1 MLYKMTLKKNK
12 DILKIIDPLNDI
24 ELHQLMTNLAGHDIE
39 ELNQVFS
46 KNKSFTKPACFIC
59 YTVKGFGLP
68 LAGHKD
74 NHSGIMN
81 IDQFKVYQ
89 DAMQIEAGKE
99 WDKTEGLKVPIQ
111 TFKDYLSK
119 NKLYNIG
126 KERTFTDERI
136 ELEEKKI
143 FFKDYLSTQD
153 AFGQIINDIG
163 KGKEDLTKRIVTA
176 SPDVTVSTNLGS
188 WVNQRNIFS
197 RNPKTD
203 IFKEKKVTSA
213 QKWKYSPNGQ
223 HIELGIAENNLFL
236 LLGALGISENIFGT
250 RLLPIGTIYDTFIGR
265 GLDALN
271 YATYINARF
280 ILVGTPSGVTL
291 SHEGGAHQSI
301 ITPNI
306 GISQP
311 NLIYYE
317 PSFADELNVLIFW
330 ALNNIQRKKGKSVY
344 LRLSTKKLLQPKR
357 ELTNSIKDDIVN
369 GGYWLKKSQK
379 QLDLL
384 IISTGVIVGE
394 VMNCINTLKEEN
406 LSIGVFV
413 VTSPDKLYRDWEY
426 STKKINYKSHL
437 EKKLLNI
444 DTNTPII
451 TIIDGHSSALSWIGS
466 VKGQK
471 VIPMGVNNF
480 GKSGDLKEVYEFNE
494 IDLNSIVDRIA
505 RFILQ

>member
-1 MLYKMTLKKNK
+1 
-12 DILKIIDPLNDI
+12 
-24 ELHQLMTNLAGHDIE
+24 
-39 ELNQVFS
+39 
-46 KNKSFTKPACFIC
+46 
-59 YTVKGFGLP
+59 
-68 LAGHKD
+68 
-74 NHSGIMN
+74 
-81 IDQFKVYQ
+81 
-89 DAMQIEAGKE
+89 
-99 WDKTEGLKVPIQ
+99 
-111 TFKDYLSK
+111 
-119 NKLYNIG
+119 
-126 KERTFTDERI
+126 
-136 ELEEKKI
+136 
-143 FFKDYLSTQD
+143 
-153 AFGQIINDIG
+153 
-163 KGKEDLTKRIVTA
+163 
-176 SPDVTVSTNLGS
+176 
-188 WVNQRNIFS
+188 
-197 RNPKTD
+197 
-203 IFKEKKVTSA
+203 
-213 QKWKYSPNGQ
+213 
-223 HIELGIAENNLFL
+223 
-236 LLGALGISENIFGT
+236 
-250 RLLPIGTIYDTFIGR
+250 
-265 GLDALN
+265 LN

>member
-1 MLYKMTLKKNK
+1 ML
-12 DILKIIDPLNDI
+12 
-24 ELHQLMTNLAGHDIE
+24 NL
-39 ELNQVFS
+39 Q
-46 KNKSFTKPACFIC
+46 K
-59 YTVKGFGLP
+59 
-68 LAGHKD
+68 
-74 NHSGIMN
+74 
-81 IDQFKVYQ
+81 
-89 DAMQIEAGKE
+89 
-99 WDKTEGLKVPIQ
+99 
-111 TFKDYLSK
+111 
-119 NKLYNIG
+119 
-126 KERTFTDERI
+126 
-136 ELEEKKI
+136 KKI
-143 FFKDYLSTQD
+143 SFKNYLSTQD

-163 KGKEDLTKRIVTA
+163 KDEEKVTKRIVTA

-188 WVNQRNIFS
+188 WVNQRNIFR
-197 RNPKTD
+197 RNAKID

-236 LLGALGISENIFGT
+236 LLGALGTSENMFGT

-311 NLIYYE
+311 NLSYYE
-317 PSFADELNVLIFW
+317 PSFADELNLLIFW
-330 ALNNIQRKKGKSVY
+330 ALNNIQKKKGKSVY

-357 ELTNSIKDDIVN
+357 ELTNLIKDDIIS
-369 GGYWLKKSQK
+369 GGYWFKNNYKE
-379 QLDLL
+379 LDLL
-384 IISTGVIVGE
+384 IVTTGVIIGE
-394 VMNCINTLKEEN
+394 VINCLNTLKEEN
-406 LSIGVFV
+406 LNIGVFV
-413 VTSPDKLYRDWEY
+413 VTSPDELYKDWVY

-437 EKKLLNI
+437 EKKLQNI

-451 TIIDGHSSALSWIGS
+451 SIIDGHSSALSWIGS

-480 GKSGDLKEVYEFNE
+480 GKSGDLKEVYELNE
-494 IDLNSIVDRIA
+494 INLNSIVDRIA